1 MAAILPFLT
10 RCLRAKLR
18 ISDDTFTGARADVA
32 IARCFCIL
40 EYCTMI
46 CLYSELTTG

>member
-10 RCLRAKLR
+10 RCLMAKLR
-18 ISDDTFTGARADVA
+18 ISDDTFPAPAADVA
-32 IARCFCIL
+32 IARCCCIL

>member
-18 ISDDTFTGARADVA
+18 ISDDTFTGASS
-32 IARCFCIL
+32 RCGNSKMLLYPGIL
-40 EYCTMI
+40 YYDLFI
-46 CLYSELTTG
+46 F

>member
-18 ISDDTFTGARADVA
+18 ISDDTFYTFTGTSS
-32 IARCFCIL
+32 RCGDSKMLLHPGIL
-40 EYCTMI
+40 YYDLFI
-46 CLYSELTTG
+46 F